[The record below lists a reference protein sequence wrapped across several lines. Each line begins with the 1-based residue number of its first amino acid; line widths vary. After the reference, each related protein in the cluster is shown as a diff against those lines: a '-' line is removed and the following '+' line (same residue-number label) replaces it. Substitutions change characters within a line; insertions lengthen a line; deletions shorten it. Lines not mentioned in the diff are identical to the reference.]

1 MNKFMFDANCFH
13 EISFKNLDILNELNN
28 EYYVTYIQLKEL
40 ENHKKYL
47 EDRKERLL
55 KIFKLLNKEEI
66 PIESMVFGNI
76 VFGKTNIG
84 NNELFNQFKR
94 ELDEIKLEI
103 NNIEDAL
110 MAESS
115 IKNEIIFVTS
125 EKKLIEVIQKYFPN
139 FVMSFND
146 FKKKFLN

>member
-1 MNKFMFDANCFH
+1 MFDANCFH